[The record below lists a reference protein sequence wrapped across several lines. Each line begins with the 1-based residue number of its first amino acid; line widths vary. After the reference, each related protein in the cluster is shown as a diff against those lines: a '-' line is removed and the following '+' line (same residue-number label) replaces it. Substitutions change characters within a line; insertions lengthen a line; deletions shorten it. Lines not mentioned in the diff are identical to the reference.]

1 MTPAAGEITF
11 EGQTTHEAGINA
23 TQVKGFSNDTNIDLS
38 NASSSVRITNDGWN
52 ATVGSGN
59 QARNL
64 NVTWQSTEV
73 LDSSF
78 TSAYNI
84 SSILL
89 NPVSSTA
96 DVTSFWATANNQNTS
111 GTVAAFRTGVNA
123 NANAGTGLAYA
134 FYAGSDA
141 PSYFGGETYFI
152 SNDKTAIEA
161 GSKTGCYINNNGVR
175 VSSRAQTSAAN
186 HLSFRNSNGTIG
198 AIGTKDSDLRFENL
212 GTGLLKFIVNG
223 TEGLQVREDSI
234 LSLPVYNKTNSNSTN
249 MLRVTSAGLFQR
261 STSSRRYKNNIRDC
275 AMFDGTASD
284 SVKQLQ
290 PRTWE
295 DYESGETVCGFI
307 AEELYELGG
316 EHMVSFSPWSFQ
328 TDEGVEYPH
337 W

>member
-1 MTPAAGEITF
+1 MATLNFPPSDQSPFEAPNGVTYVWNTDGYWEASGDSLNDIYLSSTVDDTAAGEITF

-141 PSYFGGETYFI
+141 PSLLWRRNLF
-152 SNDKTAIEA
+152 
-161 GSKTGCYINNNGVR
+161 YI
-175 VSSRAQTSAAN
+175 
-186 HLSFRNSNGTIG
+186 
-198 AIGTKDSDLRFENL
+198 K
-212 GTGLLKFIVNG
+212 
-223 TEGLQVREDSI
+223 
-234 LSLPVYNKTNSNSTN
+234 
-249 MLRVTSAGLFQR
+249 
-261 STSSRRYKNNIRDC
+261 
-275 AMFDGTASD
+275 
-284 SVKQLQ
+284 
-290 PRTWE
+290 
-295 DYESGETVCGFI
+295 
-307 AEELYELGG
+307 
-316 EHMVSFSPWSFQ
+316 
-328 TDEGVEYPH
+328 
-337 W
+337 